1 VLDAWPAGEWV
12 STMGWRLASLGPR
25 QLRPGRRCR
34 AARQPPA
41 DRGGHMTSRLDVR
54 MRRVYDDPSPA
65 DGARVLVDR
74 VWPRGLAKAT
84 ARIDEWAK
92 VVAPSTELR
101 RWYGHDPSKFDQFR
115 HRYEA
120 ELAEPERQAV
130 VQQLRALARSGPLT
144 LLTATKDID
153 HSQAAVLIEHL
164 HSAR

>member
-1 VLDAWPAGEWV
+1 
-12 STMGWRLASLGPR
+12 
-25 QLRPGRRCR
+25 
-34 AARQPPA
+34 
-41 DRGGHMTSRLDVR
+41 MTSRLDVR

-92 VVAPSTELR
+92 EVAPSTQLR

-115 HRYEA
+115 QRYTA
-120 ELAEPERQAV
+120 ELAEPDRQVAV
-130 VQQLRALARSGPLT
+130 QHLRELARSGPLT

-164 HSAR
+164 HSAQ